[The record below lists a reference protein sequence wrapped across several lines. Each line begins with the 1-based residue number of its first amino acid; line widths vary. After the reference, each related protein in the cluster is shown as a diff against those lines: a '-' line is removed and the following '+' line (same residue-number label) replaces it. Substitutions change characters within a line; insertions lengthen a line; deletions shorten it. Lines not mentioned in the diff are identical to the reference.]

1 MITSFGPSKNW
12 PINTYVYLN
21 FQRFCLKR
29 SKGEQLVNHEKTIA
43 VAEHRI
49 KQSTSEIDDK
59 MGKYDEVIT
68 NVQRLS
74 SGNFE

>member
-1 MITSFGPSKNW
+1 MRTKKGRKN
-12 PINTYVYLN
+12 
-21 FQRFCLKR
+21 LKYFTAKFYIKR
-29 SKGEQLVNHEKTIA
+29 TKGEQLVNHEKTIA

-74 SGNFE
+74 SGNVK

>member
-1 MITSFGPSKNW
+1 M
-12 PINTYVYLN
+12 
-21 FQRFCLKR
+21 
-29 SKGEQLVNHEKTIA
+29 NHEKTIA

-59 MGKYDEVIT
+59 MGKYDEVIA

-74 SGNFE
+74 SGNVE

>member
-1 MITSFGPSKNW
+1 MSYAPKIGEIGQKHCTAKFYIKQ
-12 PINTYVYLN
+12 T
-21 FQRFCLKR
+21 
-29 SKGEQLVNHEKTIA
+29 KGEQLVNHEKTIA

-74 SGNFE
+74 SGNVK

>member
-1 MITSFGPSKNW
+1 M
-12 PINTYVYLN
+12 
-21 FQRFCLKR
+21 
-29 SKGEQLVNHEKTIA
+29 NHEKTIA

-74 SGNFE
+74 SGNVKLVNDVIVPSLLRQFHDGNVILTFRNQ

>member
-1 MITSFGPSKNW
+1 M
-12 PINTYVYLN
+12 
-21 FQRFCLKR
+21 
-29 SKGEQLVNHEKTIA
+29 NHEKTIA

-74 SGNFE
+74 SGNIKWVNDVIVTS

>member
-1 MITSFGPSKNW
+1 MSYQPKIGHL
-12 PINTYVYLN
+12 ICQYVWLQWFYI
-21 FQRFCLKR
+21 KR
-29 SKGEQLVNHEKTIA
+29 TKGEQLVNHEKTIA

-74 SGNFE
+74 SGKIQ